1 MAEAEPSRD
10 VGRAEEI
17 DPEQPVE
24 CLHDGRLG
32 QRGRRRRELR
42 LERVTG
48 HRRPFEHAET
58 LRAGQQGELFRK
70 SRGDARRNPDPGQ
83 RHLVVHCRC
92 PASAGKLLEIE
103 GVATALG
110 IKDVRIEV
118 LARVAE

>member
-17 DPEQPVE
+17 DPEQLVE
-24 CLHDGRLG
+24 RLHDGRLG

-48 HRRPFEHAET
+48 HRRPFEHET
-58 LRAGQQGELFRK
+58 LRVGQQGELFRK
-70 SRGDARRNPDPGQ
+70 SRGDARRNPDPGR

-92 PASAGKLLEIE
+92 PTCAGKLLEIE

-110 IKDVRIEV
+110 IEDVRIDA